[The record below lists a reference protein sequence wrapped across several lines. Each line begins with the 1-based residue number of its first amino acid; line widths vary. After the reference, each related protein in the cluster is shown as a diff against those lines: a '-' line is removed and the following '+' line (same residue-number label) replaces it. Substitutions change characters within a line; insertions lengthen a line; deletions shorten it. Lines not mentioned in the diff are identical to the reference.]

1 MGSWYQRFSSQVA
14 GCFGV
19 KNVKVTEFAEE
30 KSFAPRV
37 GLLPPLCVVV
47 EERMG

>member
-1 MGSWYQRFSSQVA
+1 MA